1 MEASY
6 YSDGLLWGPDS
17 SISCFFLSTCNLR
30 HITENLA
37 LYHNLCDEEDRIEYK
52 SKSCL
57 EYQIFGLVSTWRW
70 HQIYDLDLVI

>member
-17 SISCFFLSTCNLR
+17 SISCLQ

-52 SKSCL
+52 SKNCL